1 MLMNVPE
8 DWTTVVVILNV
19 LTLMGVFYADVT
31 MVIPEMVYIA
41 MVSSSAGLCILP
53 SNTHKFCFNLKRI
66 TLPH

>member
-31 MVIPEMVYIA
+31 MVIPEMAYIA
-41 MVSSSAGLCILP
+41 MVSSTAGLCILP
-53 SNTHKFCFNLKRI
+53 SKTHNFCFNLKKI